1 MLLEK
6 LKAFGPKAFAVALS
20 TTMTSSVKVG
30 RWNIA
35 LSLLQAHQEQ
45 GGDVDGVLLATFLRV
60 CRAGH
65 LWQLGL
71 FLMDSA
77 AYNGTD
83 GTVYNASISMCAD
96 AGQWLIALNLLKR
109 AYEETW
115 ILASWD
121 HQSNAKDD
129 EHWTFT

>member
-1 MLLEK
+1 MHSSTLNTPGLILLEK

-20 TTMTSSVKVG
+20 TTITSTVKVG

-45 GGDVDGVLLATFLRV
+45 GGDVDGVLLATFLRL

-71 FLMDSA
+71 FLMDSEHRLGA
-77 AYNGTD
+77 DA
-83 GTVYNASISMCAD
+83 TVYNASISMCAD
-96 AGQWLIALNLLKR
+96 AGQWLIALNLLRR
-109 AYEETW
+109 AHEETW
-115 ILASWD
+115 LPVWILAL
-121 HQSNAKDD
+121 
-129 EHWTFT
+129 

>member
-20 TTMTSSVKVG
+20 TTMTSTVKVG

-35 LSLLQAHQEQ
+35 LSLLQAHQDDP

-77 AYNGTD
+77 AYNGD
-83 GTVYNASISMCAD
+83 ATVYNASISMCAD

-115 ILASWD
+115 ILAL
-121 HQSNAKDD
+121 
-129 EHWTFT
+129 

>member
-1 MLLEK
+1 MNTTQLPGLILLEK

-20 TTMTSSVKVG
+20 TTMTSTVKVG
-30 RWNIA
+30 RWNIG

-71 FLMDSA
+71 FLMDSEQ
-77 AYNGTD
+77 NGTD
-83 GTVYNASISMCAD
+83 ATVYNASISMCAD

-115 ILASWD
+115 ILAL
-121 HQSNAKDD
+121 
-129 EHWTFT
+129 

>member
-20 TTMTSSVKVG
+20 TTMTSTVKVG

-35 LSLLQAHQEQ
+35 LSLLQAHQDDP

-77 AYNGTD
+77 AYNGSD
-83 GTVYNASISMCAD
+83 ATVYNASISMCAD

-115 ILASWD
+115 ILALWD
-121 HQSNAKDD
+121 HQI
-129 EHWTFT
+129 